1 MRIEQVQ
8 WASTPFENLN
18 GRLGPALDPEA
29 CSLASWTRAIRI
41 QQDGTWKGIEGVI
54 TEMLVSVPQTR

>member
-54 TEMLVSVPQTR
+54 TD